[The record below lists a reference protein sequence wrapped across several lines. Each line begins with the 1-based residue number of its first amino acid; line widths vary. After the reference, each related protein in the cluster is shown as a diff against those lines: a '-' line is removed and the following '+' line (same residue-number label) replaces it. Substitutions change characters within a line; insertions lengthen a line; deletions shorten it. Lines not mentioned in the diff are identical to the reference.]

1 MALHIVSGHFLGMML
16 MDTIFTQQATT
27 KVCPIEKLRVLEFLR
42 QDNEVEYYGRIEE
55 IYELN

>member
-1 MALHIVSGHFLGMML
+1 MML